1 MSGRY
6 GDVDGSRR
14 ARRLRLAVGIAV
26 VWVVLRIVTV
36 FRERDPV
43 ALAAVRRFNRRFLN
57 PVMLH
62 LAGKRHWYAARL
74 EHTGR
79 RSGNRYA
86 TPVVARPI
94 FGGFAVPLPYGT
106 EVDWLR
112 NVQAAGGGELQ
123 VGGARYRVRAPRVVP
138 TAQIASELSPLYRL
152 AARVYAFPCW
162 LVVDATAVDEAGET
176 RTCR

>member
-6 GDVDGSRR
+6 GGVDGSRR

-112 NVQAAGGGELQ
+112 NVLAAGTATLRSGG
-123 VGGARYRVRAPRVVP
+123 VRYGVTEPR
-138 TAQIASELSPLYRL
+138 II
-152 AARVYAFPCW
+152 
-162 LVVDATAVDEAGET
+162 DAGEAFT
-176 RTCR
+176 QVSPAYAQAWCRFGIDRYLRLTVSEEE